1 MEHDCDVEELK
12 KSSNFVQKIRK
23 MLPGGTPREAKKI
36 GFAAKMARDA
46 SKSGFEEALE
56 APWGR
61 LGRPK
66 REPSWSK
73 IEAGRVFF

>member
-1 MEHDCDVEELK
+1 MIKIEE
-12 KSSNFVQKIRK
+12 NWARGYPQ
-23 MLPGGTPREAKKI
+23 GGKKI
-36 GFAAKMARDA
+36 EFAAKMAQDA